1 MNETTMTPVGNLV
14 ADPEMRYTPQGQPV
28 ARFRVAST
36 PRFRD
41 NTTGERK
48 DSEALFLTCNAWR
61 QLAENVAESLERGS
75 RVIVSGRL
83 RQRSDEKDG
92 EKRTVHELEAD
103 KIGPSLRNA
112 TAKVWKVTRVNG
124 ERGPGQPPGRRE
136 GRGPVGQPGRR
147 MLLRRAA
154 VLAQVPE
161 TPVRTSPPA
170 RASLLCTRLT
180 GRAVTQQAAKYA
192 SDLLSGDTWIV
203 ILGDTA
209 RCSVVVLR
217 GRTLEGESAWPNKMA
232 SARASA
238 DLRAA
243 LESRARCSRSHAAF
257 CAPGRAD
264 PPGGPPQAP

>member
-1 MNETTMTPVGNLV
+1 MNETIMTFVGNLV

-28 ARFRVAST
+28 ARFRVTST

-112 TAKVWKVTRVNG
+112 TAKVSKVTRANG

-147 MLLRRAA
+147 RLLRRAA

-161 TPVRTSPPA
+161 TPVRTSPPGGRPAVHQANGTSRHSTGGQVRQRSPQRRYLDSDSRRHREMLSCRTA
-170 RASLLCTRLT
+170 RAH
-180 GRAVTQQAAKYA
+180 
-192 SDLLSGDTWIV
+192 
-203 ILGDTA
+203 
-209 RCSVVVLR
+209 LR
-217 GRTLEGESAWPNKMA
+217 S
-232 SARASA
+232 
-238 DLRAA
+238 
-243 LESRARCSRSHAAF
+243 
-257 CAPGRAD
+257 
-264 PPGGPPQAP
+264 